1 MGVALWDEL
10 FFDGAQH
17 GCSVAIDDRSV
28 DRHALWRIEQRVI
41 GEGVGDVLG
50 RGCGLPWLVRGG
62 GRSGGLGSDAV
73 QTPTLKHT
81 FPPTYHTVVHHVPR
95 FARQPYVHFHP
106 RKKKSLF

>member
-62 GRSGGLGSDAV
+62 GVARAGSA
-73 QTPTLKHT
+73 QTPFRLR
-81 FPPTYHTVVHHVPR
+81 P
-95 FARQPYVHFHP
+95 
-106 RKKKSLF
+106 